1 MKVKSEYGLPEL
13 SFDQRGKAECKKQN
27 KCKLKTIYNTLVHT
41 ANKKYMKCCGSALS
55 LVQILF
61 SFGFRNG

>member
-13 SFDQRGKAECKKQN
+13 SFDQRGKAECKKQQ
-27 KCKLKTIYNTLVHT
+27 KLKTIYNTLVHT
-41 ANKKYMKCCGSALS
+41 AKKKYMKCCGSALS

-61 SFGFRNG
+61 SFGVRNG

>member
-27 KCKLKTIYNTLVHT
+27 RNVTGTYSKEKIYEML
-41 ANKKYMKCCGSALS
+41 G
-55 LVQILF
+55 
-61 SFGFRNG
+61 FGFIFGPNFIFVWS